1 MKKTFSDERHQHLQ
15 LIQALARCDEQIENA
30 ASLIVRTFETGNK
43 LLLCGNGG
51 SAADAQHIAA
61 EFIVRYEQKRRAL
74 PAIALTTDTSILTA
88 HANDFEFD
96 SVFVRQIQ
104 ALGNIGDTLIAIS
117 TSGKSKN
124 ICQAAQCALS
134 KQLNVIA
141 LTGESGGLLK
151 DYATLTIQVPSTIT
165 ARIQESHILIGHYW
179 CGVVET
185 TLAGDF

>member
-1 MKKTFSDERHQHLQ
+1 
-15 LIQALARCDEQIENA
+15 
-30 ASLIVRTFETGNK
+30 
-43 LLLCGNGG
+43 
-51 SAADAQHIAA
+51 
-61 EFIVRYEQKRRAL
+61 VRYEQKRRAL

-134 KQLNVIA
+134 KQLKM
-141 LTGESGGLLK
+141 LSRSLLVRVAVYSK
-151 DYATLTIQVPSTIT
+151 IMQ
-165 ARIQESHILIGHYW
+165 R
-179 CGVVET
+179 
-185 TLAGDF
+185 